1 MPKYSTE
8 DLIQYLY
15 HETTEEQN
23 VAIRKAIDSNYQ
35 LQKQLEA
42 LEDSKQGLD
51 SILESPREQS
61 VLAIL
66 DYAKKTAHKQQR

>member
-1 MPKYSTE
+1 MPGYSTE

-15 HETTEEQN
+15 HETTGEQTL
-23 VAIRKAIDSNYQ
+23 AIKKAIDGNYE
-35 LQKQLEA
+35 LQEKLKELEN
-42 LEDSKQGLD
+42 SKQGLD

-66 DYAKKTAHKQQR
+66 NYAKKKKPVAQG

>member
-1 MPKYSTE
+1 MHKYTTE

-15 HETTEEQN
+15 HETTEEQTL
-23 VAIRKAIDSNYQ
+23 AIKKAIENNYE
-35 LQKQLEA
+35 LQEKLKA
-42 LEDSKQGLD
+42 LENSKQGLD

-66 DYAKKTAHKQQR
+66 NYAKKTTPLGQS

>member
-1 MPKYSTE
+1 MPKYTTE

-15 HETTEEQN
+15 HETTDEQN
-23 VAIRKAIDSNYQ
+23 IAIKKAIDTNYE
-35 LQKQLEA
+35 LQEKLKA
-42 LEDSKQGLD
+42 LESSRQGLD

-66 DYAKKTAHKQQR
+66 DYANRLAPVEQK